1 MNDLETGFYVRLN
14 MKDKKTLS
22 DWGVAETR
30 SMTAQATVLLQR
42 AIKDYR
48 KSTA

>member
-22 DWGVAETR
+22 DWGVAEIR

-42 AIKDYR
+42 AIEDYR